1 MKKLLLIVLIVLFA
15 LTSIACSNNDSISNS
30 LLKDRDA
37 LMERIKPL
45 DNYIGV
51 ENSKGGSDYKKVLLD
66 FMENHLKKEVVTF
79 ETINSNE
86 NNRSIVVTNKD
97 GSIFKVILNN
107 NKGIWFV
114 VAYTELIFSS

>member
-107 NKGIWFV
+107 DKGIWFV
-114 VAYTELIFSS
+114 VAYTEL